1 MISGQSQAT
10 LRRPQRRDSTSSEHD
25 AATLSASLRDLAIRA
40 HRLIRG
46 GPGSGWGRTLET
58 TAELSSEAEQ
68 ALTEVHADHTASTK
82 APCTKPA
89 RTRRFRLR
97 PATKSR
103 GAVGLS

>member
-46 GPGSGWGRTLET
+46 GPGSGWGQTLET

-68 ALTEVHADHTASTK
+68 ALTEVHAQIVQLQ
-82 APCTKPA
+82 
-89 RTRRFRLR
+89 RRLR
-97 PATKSR
+97 AQNLHELAAFVYALR
-103 GAVGLS
+103 QRVEGRLA